1 MRLPDGLARESAI
14 LRRAATKLLALN
26 SLAAEVRA
34 GCVDAFVSDAAES
47 GFARAS
53 VGMGLEMFFSEGELR
68 IESAREDSEW
78 STVLKSGKNRLPNGE
93 MLRVEKISLTRARFE
108 SIKNGEND
116 DNVRAYIDLSATGGL
131 VDGALVA
138 RTRRPGDCYVP
149 LGSHSSKKLKEMFNA
164 KKIPIWKRKAAF
176 VVCNAGNNILWSPGL
191 PPSELFKVENSR
203 SVIELTFENF

>member
-1 MRLPDGLARESAI
+1 M
-14 LRRAATKLLALN
+14 
-26 SLAAEVRA
+26 
-34 GCVDAFVSDAAES
+34 
-47 GFARAS
+47 
-53 VGMGLEMFFSEGELR
+53 
-68 IESAREDSEW
+68 
-78 STVLKSGKNRLPNGE
+78 VLKSGKNRLPNGG

-138 RTRRPGDCYVP
+138 RTRRPGDCYAP
-149 LGSHSSKKLKEMFNA
+149 LGSRSPKKLKDMFNA

-176 VVCNAGNNILWSPGL
+176 VVCNAGDNILWSPGL